1 MNNRKAV
8 FGIIESVLLTL
19 IVCFIFF
26 YINPIRENFLFMNI
40 QPLLIVVVAISLRY
54 GNYIGM
60 FSALLAILAYM
71 YAYHSVGRDLYLFAI
86 DFSYYKFLL
95 MFFLSAVIFG
105 RFKDDYDF
113 KANNKKLEYDNL
125 LASYDELHDGYEK
138 LKFIKEELAKRVVG
152 AEYSIVS
159 LYEIASSLET
169 HNSEE
174 IYTEVINLLNK
185 YIKATEISIYTV
197 DKSGKYLRL
206 KIQHGHDELIP
217 TSIEVENLECYQR
230 IIKTLK
236 PAKIIDE
243 EGCPLLVGPIIRNG
257 KVIAVVNI
265 DALEFEMVTD
275 YSFNIFKVIVDWVTK
290 ALIQAY
296 EVEEMKKDRNYF
308 KNTKIM
314 KYENFLNR
322 LQEEK
327 DRKEKFGL
335 EYSVLEYD
343 VANLTVDE
351 IDERLKNEL
360 REVDV
365 VGIDEERGRLHILLP
380 ATSGKYYNIVDERIK
395 KIFD

>member
-1 MNNRKAV
+1 MHNRKAV
-8 FGIIESVLLTL
+8 FGIVESVLLTL
-19 IVCFIFF
+19 IVYYVFF

-60 FSALLAILAYM
+60 FSAFLAILTYM
-71 YAYHSVGRDLYLFAI
+71 YAYHSVGRDLYLFII

-113 KANNKKLEYDNL
+113 KANDNL
-125 LASYDELHDGYEK
+125 LASYDELFDGYEK

-174 IYTEVINLLNK
+174 IYTEVIDLLNK

-197 DKSGKYLRL
+197 DESGKYLRL

-217 TSIEVENLECYQR
+217 ASVEVENLKCYQK
-230 IIKTLK
+230 IVKTLK
-236 PAKIIDE
+236 PLKIIDE
-243 EGCPLLVGPIIRNG
+243 EGCPLLVGPIIRDG

-275 YSFNIFKVIVDWVTK
+275 YSFNIFKVIIDWVTK

-296 EVEEMKKDRNYF
+296 EVEGMKKDKNYF

-314 KYENFLNR
+314 KYERFLTR

-327 DRKEKFGL
+327 ERKEKFGL
-335 EYSVLEYD
+335 GYGVLEYSVD
-343 VANLTVDE
+343 NLTVDE
-351 IDERLKNEL
+351 IDERLKNKL

-365 VGIDEERGRLHILLP
+365 VGIDEERGKLHILLP
-380 ATSGKYYNIVDERIK
+380 ATSSKYYDFVDIRIK
-395 KIFD
+395 EIFG

>member
-1 MNNRKAV
+1 MYNRKAI
-8 FGIIESVLLTL
+8 FGIVESVLLTL
-19 IVCFIFF
+19 IVYFIFF

-54 GNYIGM
+54 GNYIGV

-71 YAYHSVGRDLYLFAI
+71 YAYHSIGRDLYLFVI

-125 LASYDELHDGYEK
+125 LASYDELLDGYEK
-138 LKFIKEELAKRVVG
+138 LKFIKEELRKRVVG

-197 DKSGKYLRL
+197 DESGKYLRL

-230 IIKTLK
+230 ITKTLK
-236 PAKIIDE
+236 PSKIIDE
-243 EGCPLLVGPIIRNG
+243 EGCPLLVGPIIRDG

-314 KYENFLNR
+314 KYENYLN
-322 LQEEK
+322 
-327 DRKEKFGL
+327 
-335 EYSVLEYD
+335 
-343 VANLTVDE
+343 
-351 IDERLKNEL
+351 
-360 REVDV
+360 
-365 VGIDEERGRLHILLP
+365 P
-380 ATSGKYYNIVDERIK
+380 AFPN
-395 KIFD
+395 